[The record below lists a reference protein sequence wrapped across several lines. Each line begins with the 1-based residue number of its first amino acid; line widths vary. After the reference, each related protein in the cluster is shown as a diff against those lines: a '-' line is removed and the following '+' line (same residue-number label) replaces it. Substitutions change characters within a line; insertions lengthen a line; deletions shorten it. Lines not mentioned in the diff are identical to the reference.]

1 LKRLFAF
8 REALERIEA
17 ADAPGAV
24 LVDGS
29 EPVRGGRVGVLPG
42 SFNPPTVAHLELA
55 RAARRRFDLDTVAFS
70 LSSVTVDKERVEGL
84 CREDRLLLLSLL
96 TADDVRTAAV
106 VVNRGLYSDQ
116 APAFRACFGG
126 DADLWFIVGMD
137 KVLQIFD
144 PRYYEDRDAALDTLF
159 AQVRLI
165 AANREAWGAEALRV
179 LLDRPENVP
188 YRDRVQPLTLPPH
201 LRDQSS
207 SAVRRGVGGP
217 AADAVSPPVREFIE
231 ATGAY
236 REPYELRLAALD
248 ALYPVR
254 EWAEAEVAFD
264 AVMARVAESGGGE
277 AVRELLLAP
286 MPPDN
291 LKAGLAAL
299 GLARFGV

>member
-1 LKRLFAF
+1 M
-8 REALERIEA
+8 
-17 ADAPGAV
+17 
-24 LVDGS
+24 VDGP

-70 LSSVTVDKERVEGL
+70 LGSVIVDKERVEGL

-106 VVNRGLYSDQ
+106 VVNRGLYSEQ
-116 APAFRACFGG
+116 APAFRACFGD

-159 AQVRLI
+159 AHVRLI
-165 AANREAWGAEALRV
+165 AANREDWGDEALRA
-179 LLDRPENVP
+179 LLDRPENAP

-207 SAVRRGVGGP
+207 SAVRRGVEGGEP
-217 AADAVSPPVREFIE
+217 AGDAVAPAVREFIE

-248 ALYPVR
+248 TLYTVR
-254 EWAEAEVAFD
+254 LWAEEQVALDALLARAEGPGQT
-264 AVMARVAESGGGE
+264 GGS
-277 AVRELLLAP
+277 VRELLLTP
-286 MPPDN
+286 MSSEDI
-291 LKAGLAAL
+291 KARLEAL
-299 GLARFGV
+299 GLARSRA

>member
-1 LKRLFAF
+1 M
-8 REALERIEA
+8 
-17 ADAPGAV
+17 
-24 LVDGS
+24 VDGR

-70 LSSVTVDKERVEGL
+70 LGSVIVDKERVEGL

-96 TADDVRTAAV
+96 TADDVRAVAV
-106 VVNRGLYSDQ
+106 VVNRGLYSEQ
-116 APAFRACFGG
+116 APAFRACFGH

-165 AANREAWGAEALRV
+165 AANREAWDAGALRA
-179 LLDRPENVP
+179 LLDRPENAP
-188 YRDRVQPLTLPPH
+188 YRDRVQSLTLPPH
-201 LRDQSS
+201 LRHQSS
-207 SAVRRGVGGP
+207 SAVRRGAEGGEP
-217 AADAVSPPVREFIE
+217 AGDAVPPAVREFIE

-264 AVMARVAESGGGE
+264 ALMTRAAEPGVAGAG
-277 AVRELLLAP
+277 VREILHSPAP
-286 MPPDN
+286 TED
-291 LKAGLAAL
+291 LKTGLATL
-299 GLARFGV
+299 GLTRSGV

>member
-1 LKRLFAF
+1 M
-8 REALERIEA
+8 
-17 ADAPGAV
+17 
-24 LVDGS
+24 VDGP

-70 LSSVTVDKERVEGL
+70 LGSVIVDKERVEGL

-106 VVNRGLYSDQ
+106 VVNRGLYSEQ
-116 APAFRACFGG
+116 APAFRACFGD

-144 PRYYEDRDAALDTLF
+144 PRYYEDRDAALDMLF

-165 AANREAWGAEALRV
+165 AANREAWDAGALRA
-179 LLDRPENVP
+179 LLDRPENAP

-201 LRDQSS
+201 LRNQSS
-207 SAVRRGVGGP
+207 SAVRRGAEAGEP
-217 AADAVSPPVREFIE
+217 AGDAVSPAVREFIE

-248 ALYPVR
+248 TLYSVR

-264 AVMARVAESGGGE
+264 ALMARAAEPGVASAG
-277 AVRELLLAP
+277 VREILHSP
-286 MPPDN
+286 MRSED
-291 LKAGLAAL
+291 LKTGLATL
-299 GLARFGV
+299 GLARSRA